1 VAAPADTRQTELTA
15 QLIEQFLG
23 DPAR

>member
-1 VAAPADTRQTELTA
+1 VAAPADTRRTELTA